1 MNNTT
6 NGNCDQSLLTLL
18 ISEDAQMRQQGWQA
32 WYERDHAALYAAV
45 SRRCWDMGNMAQ
57 CDDIVHD
64 TFIIAF
70 KKMEEKEFTYQGKSL
85 CAYLH
90 GISKNLIYD
99 LYRRR
104 KRVAF
109 QELDVETPQENLVGL
124 ADQVHLRDILLR
136 VREAYQQLAAN
147 QYNIVVGLYILGKT
161 SVELSRELEK
171 SAVNVRAIALRAIN
185 AMRAY
190 LANRH
195 QIDLSANALR
205 LCLQHL

>member
-1 MNNTT
+1 
-6 NGNCDQSLLTLL
+6 
-18 ISEDAQMRQQGWQA
+18 
-32 WYERDHAALYAAV
+32 
-45 SRRCWDMGNMAQ
+45 
-57 CDDIVHD
+57 
-64 TFIIAF
+64 
-70 KKMEEKEFTYQGKSL
+70 
-85 CAYLH
+85 
-90 GISKNLIYD
+90 
-99 LYRRR
+99 
-104 KRVAF
+104 
-109 QELDVETPQENLVGL
+109 
-124 ADQVHLRDILLR
+124 